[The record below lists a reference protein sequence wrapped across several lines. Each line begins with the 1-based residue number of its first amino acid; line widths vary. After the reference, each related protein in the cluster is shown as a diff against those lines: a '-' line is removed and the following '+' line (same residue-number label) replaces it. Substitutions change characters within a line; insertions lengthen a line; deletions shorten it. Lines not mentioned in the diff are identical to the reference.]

1 MVNFIQNIGS
11 KTLTFIRLLGANTL
25 FLIKIISLLP
35 QVILRPR
42 LTIRQMYFSGVLSVL
57 IIAVSGLFVG
67 MVLGLQGYTQLA
79 KFKSADVL
87 GFMVAASLL
96 RELGPVLAAILFAS
110 SAGGA
115 MTSEIGLMKTTEQLE
130 AMNVMAINPV
140 ARVVAPRFW
149 AGVICMP
156 LLASIFNVSGIWGG
170 YLVGVEW
177 LGLDS
182 GVYWSN
188 MQKSM
193 TFSYDVLN
201 GLIKSAVF
209 GVAVSLIAVY
219 QGFHCRPTAEGILRA
234 STRTVVSSALTV
246 LALDFILTAFMF
258 TE

>member
-1 MVNFIQNIGS
+1 MNFIQSTGA
-11 KTLTFIRLLGANTL
+11 KTLAFIQTLGANAL
-25 FLIKIISLLP
+25 FLLKILLLLP
-35 QVILRPR
+35 QTLLRAR

-67 MVLGLQGYTQLA
+67 MVIGLQGYTQLA

-130 AMNVMAINPV
+130 AMDVMAVNPV

-149 AGVICMP
+149 AGVISMP
-156 LLASIFNVSGIWGG
+156 LLACIFNV
-170 YLVGVEW
+170 VGVQW
-177 LGLDS
+177 LGLDA
-182 GVYWSN
+182 GVFWSN
-188 MQKSM
+188 MQNNIDW
-193 TFSYDVLN
+193 SYDVFN
-201 GLIKSAVF
+201 GLTKSLIFGSAV
-209 GVAVSLIAVY
+209 ALIAVY
-219 QGFHCRPTAEGILRA
+219 QGFHCTPTAEGILRA

-258 TE
+258 T

>member
-1 MVNFIQNIGS
+1 MNFIQSTGA
-11 KTLTFIRLLGANTL
+11 KTLAFIQTLGANAL
-25 FLIKIISLLP
+25 FLLKILLLLP
-35 QVILRPR
+35 QTLLRAR

-67 MVLGLQGYTQLA
+67 MVIGLQGYTQLA

-130 AMNVMAINPV
+130 AMNVMAVDPV

-149 AGVICMP
+149 AGVFSMP
-156 LLASIFNVSGIWGG
+156 LLASIFNVAGIYGA

-177 LGLDS
+177 LGLD
-182 GVYWSN
+182 GGIFWSQ
-188 MQKSM
+188 MQNNI
-193 TFSYDVLN
+193 TFHYDVLN
-201 GLIKSAVF
+201 GLIKSAAF
-209 GVAVSLIAVY
+209 GVAVTLIAVH
-219 QGFHCRPTAEGILRA
+219 QGFHCVPTSEGILRA
-234 STRTVVSSALTV
+234 STRTVVSSALTI
-246 LALDFILTAFMF
+246 LAVDFILTAWMF
-258 TE
+258 TD

>member
-1 MVNFIQNIGS
+1 MNFIQTIGA
-11 KTLTFIRLLGANTL
+11 KTLAFIQTLGANAL
-25 FLIKIISLLP
+25 FLLNIVLLLP
-35 QVILRPR
+35 QSLLRVR
-42 LTIRQMYFSGVLSVL
+42 LTVRQMYFSGVLSVL

-130 AMNVMAINPV
+130 AMKVMAVNPV

-149 AGVICMP
+149 AGVISMP
-156 LLASIFNVSGIWGG
+156 LLACIFNVAGIFGA
-170 YLVGVEW
+170 YLIGVQW
-177 LGLDS
+177 LGLDN
-182 GVYWSN
+182 GIFWSQ
-188 MQKSM
+188 MQNNISW
-193 TFSYDVLN
+193 SYDVVN
-201 GLIKSAVF
+201 GLIKSLCF
-209 GVAVSLIAVY
+209 GVAVTLIAVY
-219 QGFHCRPTAEGILRA
+219 QGFHCVPTAEGILRA

-246 LALDFILTAFMF
+246 LAIDFILTAFMF
-258 TE
+258 T